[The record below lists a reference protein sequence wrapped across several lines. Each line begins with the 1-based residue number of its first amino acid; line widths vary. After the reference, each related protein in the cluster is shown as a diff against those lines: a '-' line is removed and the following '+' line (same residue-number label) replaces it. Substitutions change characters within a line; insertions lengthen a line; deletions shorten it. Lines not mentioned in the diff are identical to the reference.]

1 MAVWEQRSA
10 NSLGK
15 GLSMRRI
22 AASAVLAAALSGLFS
37 LGASAQTTQPTG
49 AVPPADKT
57 LAPEVELARKA
68 VAEAVAAVAKDL
80 GSDVLAKREA
90 AQKALTLLSESVISE
105 VLAQVKTSDPE
116 QLARTSELMD
126 ALVVS
131 ARQAR
136 LLVKLAPED
145 RSAVVELAKA
155 DPKSFNRAFSDDD
168 TVSAG
173 AMSAL
178 ADQDK
183 PGSEIMLRRACQ
195 HPSARVR
202 IAAMQAAGKLSKPGK
217 KLADLLLQRLAKT
230 NPSRDYGPYPSG
242 GDGALQAIQR
252 AETEQEYRALQRALV
267 AMKDERVLAALLKR
281 VQGDPH
287 GGWGY
292 GVDKEL
298 VELIVTMN
306 DKRTVVSLVELIENN
321 SEVSNIT
328 YGNNGP
334 HVTVR
339 RGDVLMSIILRQ
351 TGQSLKDYGFFT
363 REEYG
368 DGEAG
373 FESDDKRTAARKKLR
388 EWWDRNKKD
397 YEGVKKVSL
406 SDEPAGDEND
416 REEVPAFLR

>member
-1 MAVWEQRSA
+1 
-10 NSLGK
+10 
-15 GLSMRRI
+15 MRRI
-22 AASAVLAAALSGLFS
+22 VALATLAGLLSLR
-37 LGASAQTTQPTG
+37 ASAQTTQPAGAAQPAG
-49 AVPPADKT
+49 AVHPADKA
-57 LAPEVELARKA
+57 LPPEVELARKA
-68 VAEAVAAVAKDL
+68 VAAAVAAVAKDL
-80 GSDVLAKREA
+80 SSDVLAKREA

-105 VLAQVKTSDPE
+105 VLAQVKAGDPE
-116 QLARTSELMD
+116 QLARTSELME

-145 RSAVVELAKA
+145 RSAIAELAKA
-155 DPKSFNRAFSDDD
+155 DPRSFNRAFSDDD

-183 PGSEIMLRRACQ
+183 LGSEIMLLRACQ
-195 HPSARVR
+195 HRSARVR

-217 KLADLLLQRLAKT
+217 KLADLLLQRLART
-230 NPSRDYGPYPSG
+230 NPTREYGPYPSG
-242 GDGALQAIQR
+242 GEGALQAIQQ

-281 VQGDPH
+281 IQGDR
-287 GGWGY
+287 GGYWSSS
-292 GVDKEL
+292 DNNEL

-306 DKRTVVSLVELIENN
+306 DKRTVVSLVDLIDDN

-339 RGDVLMSIILRQ
+339 RGDVLLSTILRQ
-351 TGQSLKDYGFFT
+351 TGQSLKDYGFFA

-368 DGEAG
+368 GGEPG
-373 FESDDKRTAARKKLR
+373 FDTDEKRTAARKKLR
-388 EWWDRNKKD
+388 EWWDKNKKD

-406 SDEPAGDEND
+406 TDEPSGDDND
-416 REEVPAFLR
+416 RDEVPAFLR